1 MTNKVERRNKWQYMN
16 KILIITVILWLN
28 VAAVLAQKVKF
39 THVEPMNWWVGMKHH
54 QVEILLHGDAISK
67 YQVEVQGMPILGIM
81 KTENPNYIFVTVE
94 TEGRNS
100 GKYPI
105 RLLDKGK
112 ELTHFD
118 FELKER
124 EYLSAQRKGFSS
136 ADVIYL
142 LMPDRFANTYPGGDT
157 HPETVEKADRTNPN
171 GRHGG
176 DISGI
181 IDHLNYIK
189 ELGATTI
196 WTTPLLEDNE
206 ETYSYHGYA
215 QSDLYK
221 VDPRYGNNYYF
232 QFLVQEAH
240 RQGLKVIKDEVPNH
254 WSSKH
259 WMIKDL
265 PTKTW
270 IHEFP
275 SFTRSSY
282 RTSTQ
287 MDPYA
292 SQKDKSA
299 SEDGWFD
306 TSMPDM
312 NQSNPLLLNY
322 LIQNTIWWVEF
333 AELDGLRVD
342 TYSYNDKDAIANWT
356 KAIMEE
362 YPNLNMVGEVWL
374 HNQAQISYWQKNS
387 PVGAIDSYNSNLPS
401 VMDFTLHDAI
411 SQAFK
416 EENQGWDQGM
426 VRVYENFVNDFLYAD
441 PNNLLVF
448 MENHD
453 TKRFNEYCPSLADYK
468 MALTLIATTRGIPQI
483 YYGSEIGMKGSK
495 DKGDADIR
503 QDFPGGWK
511 TEDKHSAFYSNE
523 EANKNLGIP
532 GRTETEEAYF
542 QFTKTLLNW
551 RKNQPVIHTGK
562 FKQFVPENNVYVYFR
577 YDEQETIM
585 VILNNSTKEES
596 INLTRFQEV
605 LKGKKIFNN
614 VLTKEMVNVE
624 NPIMKLTP
632 KIATIFRVN

>member
-1 MTNKVERRNKWQYMN
+1 MN
-16 KILIITVILWLN
+16 KILIVTVFFGLN
-28 VAAVLAQKVKF
+28 VAAVMAQKVKL

-67 YQVEVQGMPILGIM
+67 YQVEVQGLPVLGIV

-124 EYLSAQRKGFSS
+124 EYLSAERKGFSS

-206 ETYSYHGYA
+206 ETYSYHGYE

-342 TYSYNDKDAIANWT
+342 TYSYNDKDAIAKWT

-411 SQAFK
+411 MQAFK

-426 VRVYENFVNDFLYAD
+426 VRVYENFVNDFLYAN

-495 DKGDADIR
+495 EKGDADIR

-511 TEDKHSAFYSNE
+511 TEDKHSAFYSNQ

-596 INLTRFQEV
+596 INLNRFKEV
-605 LKGKKIFNN
+605 LKSKKIFKN
-614 VLTKEMVNVE
+614 VFTNEMVNVD
-624 NPIMKLTP
+624 NPIMILGP
-632 KIATIFRVN
+632 KTATIFRVN

>member
-1 MTNKVERRNKWQYMN
+1 MN
-16 KILIITVILWLN
+16 KILIVTVFFGLN
-28 VAAVLAQKVKF
+28 VAAVMAQKVKL

-67 YQVEVQGMPILGIM
+67 YQVEVQGLPVLGIV

-124 EYLSAQRKGFSS
+124 EYLSAERKGFSS

-342 TYSYNDKDAIANWT
+342 TYSYNDKDAIAKWT

-411 SQAFK
+411 MQAFK

-426 VRVYENFVNDFLYAD
+426 VRVYENFVNDFLYAN

-495 DKGDADIR
+495 EKGDADIR

-511 TEDKHSAFYSNE
+511 TEDKHSAFYSNQ

-596 INLTRFQEV
+596 INLNRFKEV
-605 LKGKKIFNN
+605 LKSKKIFKN
-614 VLTKEMVNVE
+614 VFTNEMVNVD
-624 NPIMKLTP
+624 NPIMILGP
-632 KIATIFRVN
+632 KTATIFRVN

>member
-1 MTNKVERRNKWQYMN
+1 MN
-16 KILIITVILWLN
+16 NVRLCYLILTLISP
-28 VAAVLAQKVKF
+28 VAFGQKVKL
-39 THVEPMNWWVGMKHH
+39 THVEPMNWWVGMNHH

-67 YQVEVQGMPILGIM
+67 YQVEVQGLPILGIV

-124 EYLSAQRKGFSS
+124 EYLSAERKGFSS

-206 ETYSYHGYA
+206 EIYSYHGYA

-333 AELDGLRVD
+333 AQLDGLRVD
-342 TYSYNDKDAIANWT
+342 TYSYNDKDAIAKWT
-356 KAIMEE
+356 KAIMDE

-374 HNQAQISYWQKNS
+374 HYQAQISYWQKNS

-411 SQAFK
+411 MQAFK

-495 DKGDADIR
+495 EKGDADIR

-532 GRTETEEAYF
+532 GRTETEEEYF

-585 VILNNSTKEES
+585 VILNNSNKEES
-596 INLTRFQEV
+596 INLTRFKEV
-605 LKGKKIFNN
+605 LKSKKIFKN
-614 VLTKEMVNVE
+614 VFTNEMVNVE
-624 NPIMKLTP
+624 NPIMILGP
-632 KIATIFRVN
+632 KTATIFRVN